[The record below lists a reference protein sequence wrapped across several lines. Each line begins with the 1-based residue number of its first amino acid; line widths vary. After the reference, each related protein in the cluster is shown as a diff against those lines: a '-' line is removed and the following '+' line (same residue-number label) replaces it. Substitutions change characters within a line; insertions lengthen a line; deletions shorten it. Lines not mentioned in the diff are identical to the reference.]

1 MRQNEQGGSAQLS
14 EEAAEDLIFRI
25 GKLTRML
32 RDNMR
37 ELGLDKEIEKAA
49 EAIPDARDR
58 LHYVATMTEQA
69 ADRALNAIDR
79 AQPLQDQLSERAE
92 ALDKRWAEWFEAPKE
107 LDDAKVLVKE
117 TRTYLSDVPEIT
129 SATNKE
135 LMDIMMAQDFQDLTG
150 QVIKKMMDVIRE
162 IEHQLVQV
170 LIDNVPGVEARE
182 TMQRKAEDQ
191 WKNEK
196 ARRNEDLLNGPQVKE
211 SAPDIVTGQDQV
223 DDLLDELGF

>member
-1 MRQNEQGGSAQLS
+1 
-14 EEAAEDLIFRI
+14 
-25 GKLTRML
+25 
-32 RDNMR
+32 
-37 ELGLDKEIEKAA
+37 
-49 EAIPDARDR
+49 
-58 LHYVATMTEQA
+58 
-69 ADRALNAIDR
+69 
-79 AQPLQDQLSERAE
+79 
-92 ALDKRWAEWFEAPKE
+92 
-107 LDDAKVLVKE
+107 
-117 TRTYLSDVPEIT
+117 
-129 SATNKE
+129 
-135 LMDIMMAQDFQDLTG
+135 MMAQDFQDLTG

>member
-1 MRQNEQGGSAQLS
+1 MSQNEQSGSAQLS
-14 EEAAEDLIFRI
+14 EDAAEDLIHRI

-69 ADRALNAIDR
+69 ANRALNAIDR
-79 AQPLQDQLSERAE
+79 AQPIQDQLADRAS
-92 ALDKRWAEWFEAPKE
+92 ALDKRWTEWFDAPKE
-107 LDDAKVLVKE
+107 LDEAKALVIE
-117 TRTYLSDVPEIT
+117 TRTYLGEVPDMA

-135 LMDIMMAQDFQDLTG
+135 LMEIMMAQDFQDLTG

-170 LIDNVPGVEARE
+170 LIDNVPGAHARE
-182 TMQRKAEDQ
+182 SMQRKAEDQ
-191 WKNEK
+191 WKNDK
-196 ARRNEDLLNGPQVKE
+196 ARRNEELLNGPQVKE
-211 SAPDIVTGQDQV
+211 NAQDIVTGQDQV

>member
-1 MRQNEQGGSAQLS
+1 MSQSEQGNTAQLPD
-14 EEAAEDLIFRI
+14 EAAEELIHRI

-79 AQPLQDQLSERAE
+79 AQPLQDQLSDRAE
-92 ALDKRWAEWFEAPKE
+92 ALDKRWEAWFEAPQE
-107 LDDAKVLVKE
+107 LDDAKALVKE
-117 TRTYLSDVPEIT
+117 TRTYLSDVPT
-129 SATNKE
+129 MAAATNKE
-135 LMDIMMAQDFQDLTG
+135 LLEIMMAQDFQDLTG

-170 LIDNVPGVEARE
+170 LIDNVPGAQARE
-182 TMQRKAEDQ
+182 SMQRKAEDQ
-191 WKNEK
+191 WKNET
-196 ARRNEDLLNGPQVKE
+196 ARRKEDLLNGPQVKE
-211 SAPDIVTGQDQV
+211 NAPDIVTGQDQV

>member
-1 MRQNEQGGSAQLS
+1 MSQNEQTTSAQLS
-14 EEAAEDLIFRI
+14 EEAAEDLIHRI

-58 LHYVATMTEQA
+58 LHYVATMTEKA

-79 AQPLQDQLSERAE
+79 AQPLQDQLADRAS

-107 LDDAKVLVKE
+107 LDEAKALVKE
-117 TRTYLSDVPEIT
+117 TRTYLGEVPDMT

-135 LMDIMMAQDFQDLTG
+135 LMEIMMAQDFQDLTG
-150 QVIKKMMDVIRE
+150 QVIKKMMDVIQE

-170 LIDNVPGVEARE
+170 LIENAPGAHARE

-191 WKNEK
+191 WKSDS
-196 ARRNEDLLNGPQVKE
+196 ARRNEELLNGPQVKDN
-211 SAPDIVTGQDQV
+211 APDIVTGQDQV